1 MQKHSSSQKSHVWC
15 VCVLRLHCGHKR
27 NQIYIYLLPMR
38 EFEIFP
44 TYVSW
49 HVYCCS
55 AETPT
60 YCNILRWTI
69 SASHILNI
77 EAVKQFVDRS
87 RSAKLRTLPCKKP
100 WEKVCVRPIRKAWPK
115 NSSMFVVH
123 RQLYHL
129 CSAGRC
135 TWGAWSHDSR
145 PQVLPLSYEF
155 TKRVTAAESIGRDLG
170 FSTER
175 LLQFRPRHVPR
186 RQ

>member
-1 MQKHSSSQKSHVWC
+1 MVLC
-15 VCVLRLHCGHKR
+15 VPRLHCGHKR

-60 YCNILRWTI
+60 YFNILRWTI

-100 WEKVCVRPIRKAWPK
+100 WEKVCVRPIRRAWPK

-129 CSAGRC
+129 CSAGLC

-155 TKRVTAAESIGRDLG
+155 TKRVTAAESIGRSLG
-170 FSTER
+170 FLTER
-175 LLQFRPRHVPR
+175 LLQFRPKHVPR